1 MNTDHIDISLAKIRV
16 FFEEASEVIDALKP
30 GEKVPATK
38 LAQQIAER
46 HSMPG
51 ASLYP
56 TLLFLIKDY
65 PGVEI
70 RRGAQGGICRL
81 PIESKEE
88 VKEET
93 K

>member
-1 MNTDHIDISLAKIRV
+1 MNTDHINNSLAKIRV
-16 FFEEASEVIDALKP
+16 LFEETSEVIEALAP
-30 GEKVPATK
+30 GQKIPATK

-46 HSMPG
+46 HGMTG
-51 ASLYP
+51 ATLYP

-65 PGVEI
+65 PGVEV
-70 RRGAQGGICRL
+70 RRGAQGGIIKL
-81 PIESKEE
+81 PLE